1 MTRMI
6 DLHIHT
12 TASDGTD
19 TPSQVVSLASE
30 LDLAAIAITDH
41 DTVDGLAEA
50 ENAAIGQAL
59 EVIRGCELS
68 VHTDFGEVHVLGL
81 WLPYDLGP
89 LDACLEMVRAK
100 RNVRNELIVDK
111 LGALGVALPYQAVL
125 DEAQG
130 DVVGRPHIARALVR
144 HGFVRDERE
153 AFSRY
158 LRGGAAAY
166 VPRQTLPAREG
177 VRLLKHLGATVAVA
191 HPLLARCSRS
201 TMEQTVTVLREEGLD
216 VLEVWHSEQ
225 SPADTEWLQKLARRL
240 DLGVTGGSDY
250 HGSAKPHVHLGVSG
264 GGLTVSERVLDDL
277 KTRRV
282 RQGLPV

>member
-19 TPSQVVSLASE
+19 TPSQVVRLALE
-30 LDLAAIAITDH
+30 RDLAAIAITDH

-50 ENAAIGQAL
+50 ENAAEGQNL
-59 EVIRGCELS
+59 EVVRGCELS
-68 VHTDFGEVHVLGL
+68 VHTDFGELHLLGL
-81 WLPYDLGP
+81 WLPYDVGP
-89 LDACLEMVRAK
+89 LEACLERIRAK
-100 RNVRNELIVDK
+100 RGVRNERIVEK
-111 LGALGVALPYQAVL
+111 LGELGVALPYQAVL

-144 HGFVRDERE
+144 HGFVRDEKE

-158 LRGGAAAY
+158 LRSGAAAY
-166 VPRQTLPAREG
+166 VARETLPAREG
-177 VRLLKHLGATVAVA
+177 VRLMASLGATVAVA

-201 TMEQTVTVLREEGLD
+201 TLERTVTVLREEGLD
-216 VLEVWHSEQ
+216 VLEAWHSEQ
-225 SPADTEWLQKLARRL
+225 SPADTEWLCALARRL

-250 HGSAKPHVHLGVSG
+250 HGSVKPHVRLGMGG
-264 GGLTVSERVLDDL
+264 GGLTVSEQVLEAL
-277 KTRRV
+277 KARRV